1 MNACVDR
8 VMAEIEMNNKV
19 TSEWGTLYTTIYIS
33 NRLDFK
39 SIGLQETEMLPSG
52 LNRLVTHKVSEVVF
66 SSKSLDTQGH
76 CILN

>member
-1 MNACVDR
+1 
-8 VMAEIEMNNKV
+8 MAEIEMNNKV
-19 TSEWGTLYTTIYIS
+19 TSELGTLYTTLYIW

-52 LNRLVTHKVSEVVF
+52 LNRLVTHKVSGVVF

-76 CILN
+76 SILN

>member
-1 MNACVDR
+1 
-8 VMAEIEMNNKV
+8 MAEIEMNNKV
-19 TSEWGTLYTTIYIS
+19 TSEWGTLYTTLYFW

-66 SSKSLDTQGH
+66 SSKSLDTQGNS
-76 CILN
+76 ILN

>member
-1 MNACVDR
+1 
-8 VMAEIEMNNKV
+8 MAEIEMNNKV
-19 TSEWGTLYTTIYIS
+19 TSEWGTLYTTLYIW

-39 SIGLQETEMLPSG
+39 SIGLQETEILPSG

-76 CILN
+76 SILN

>member
-1 MNACVDR
+1 
-8 VMAEIEMNNKV
+8 MAEIEMNNKV
-19 TSEWGTLYTTIYIS
+19 TSEWGTLYTTLYIW

-66 SSKSLDTQGH
+66 SSKSLDTQDH